1 MVSDKSQGS
10 IAARLRCGELFSY
23 HLTTYLS
30 LILVMKK
37 IKIGECLVK
46 LQAKKVDHL
55 VCPVRLAMILLKDKE
70 LAR

>member
-1 MVSDKSQGS
+1 
-10 IAARLRCGELFSY
+10 
-23 HLTTYLS
+23 
-30 LILVMKK
+30 MKK